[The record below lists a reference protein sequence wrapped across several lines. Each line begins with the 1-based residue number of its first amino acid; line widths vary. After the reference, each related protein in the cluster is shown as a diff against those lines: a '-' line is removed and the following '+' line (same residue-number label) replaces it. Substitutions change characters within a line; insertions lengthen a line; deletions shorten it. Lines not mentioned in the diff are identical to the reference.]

1 MPKAKVIPHR
11 AADTSGKCGA
21 APKKPFVLSYP
32 DLDNVDAPTALCRD
46 LTHSSQKV
54 AILNDARSVV
64 GGLGYRQVKANHGV
78 VEGRWYFEV
87 KITKLRDKGN
97 ARIGWA
103 TIAGD
108 LQAPCGFDA
117 FSYAYRA
124 KPGTLF
130 HEARTVK
137 HPAQAAIERGYGE
150 GDVLGVMIYLPPPTP
165 DQDAIL
171 RDRRWTGPQKY
182 QPVKFFLPHPN
193 ASASSHIRY
202 FVNGVDITGDAD
214 PRPAFAH
221 LHLGKYY
228 PAISLFRDAEV
239 TVNFG
244 PEFAFPPP
252 NLATAM
258 PTDSPSTANA
268 AGIDRLLHLS
278 VAHGMHA
285 LGHCYPYAMVRDLVP
300 CIQLPN
306 ANAQART
313 KARGPSPTASAAAPP
328 APGAPS
334 IATVMSPPRPIRHD
348 SITSPTLRVA
358 VEETVE
364 RAGSGGVP
372 PVLAL
377 PSPGMRG
384 E

>member
-1 MPKAKVIPHR
+1 M
-11 AADTSGKCGA
+11 
-21 APKKPFVLSYP
+21 
-32 DLDNVDAPTALCRD
+32 
-46 LTHSSQKV
+46 
-54 AILNDARSVV
+54 NDARSVV

-87 KITKLRDKGN
+87 KITKLRKKGN

-124 KPGTLF
+124 TPGTLF
-130 HEARTVK
+130 HEARAVK

-165 DQDAIL
+165 DQDVIL

-193 ASASSHIRY
+193 ASSSSHIRY
-202 FVNGVDITGDAD
+202 FVNGVDITSTTDNTD
-214 PRPAFAH
+214 PRPAFSH

-239 TVNFG
+239 AANFG

-252 NLATAM
+252 NLTTTM
-258 PTDSPSTANA
+258 PTDAPSAANA

-300 CIQLPN
+300 CIQLPS
-306 ANAQART
+306 ASSQART
-313 KARGPSPTASAAAPP
+313 KARGPSPTAAAAAP
-328 APGAPS
+328 AAGAQDAPS
-334 IATVMSPPRPIRHD
+334 LTVVMSPPRPIRHD

-358 VEETVE
+358 VGEAVE
-364 RAGSGGVP
+364 RAVQGVP

-377 PSPGMRG
+377 PSPGVRG

>member
-1 MPKAKVIPHR
+1 MPKAKSDR
-11 AADTSGKCGA
+11 AADASGKSGT

-32 DLDNVDAPTALCRD
+32 DLDNVDAPTTLCRD
-46 LTHSSQKV
+46 PTHSSQKV

-87 KITKLRDKGN
+87 KITKLREKGN

-130 HEARTVK
+130 HEARAVK
-137 HPAQAAIERGYGE
+137 HPAQEAIERGYGE
-150 GDVLGVMIYLPPPTP
+150 GDVLGVMIYLPSPTP

-193 ASASSHIRY
+193 ASSSSHIRY
-202 FVNGVDITGDAD
+202 FVNGVDITSTTGDAD

-239 TVNFG
+239 AVNFG
-244 PEFAFPPP
+244 PDFAFPPP
-252 NLATAM
+252 NLTTTM
-258 PTDSPSTANA
+258 PTDAPSTPNA
-268 AGIDRLLHLS
+268 AGIDRLLYLS

-300 CIQLPN
+300 CIQLPS
-306 ANAQART
+306 ANSQART
-313 KARGPSPTASAAAPP
+313 KARGPSPTAAAPAAAPD
-328 APGAPS
+328 AP
-334 IATVMSPPRPIRHD
+334 TVVMSPPPRPIRHD

-358 VEETVE
+358 VDETVE
-364 RAGSGGVP
+364 RAGMGGVP